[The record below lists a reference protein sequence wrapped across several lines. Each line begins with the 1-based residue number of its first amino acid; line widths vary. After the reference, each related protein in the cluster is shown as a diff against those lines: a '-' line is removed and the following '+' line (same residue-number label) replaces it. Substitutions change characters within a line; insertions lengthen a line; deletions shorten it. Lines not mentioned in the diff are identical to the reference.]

1 MMSKICDSGSLPMCK
16 RHVTYGRKD
25 HHDLWWRASD
35 AGRKMS
41 QDVARVRPRWVGYL
55 ETFR

>member
-1 MMSKICDSGSLPMCK
+1 MMISKICDAGSSVT
-16 RHVTYGRKD
+16 HVQTSLTYGRKE

-41 QDVARVRPRWVGYL
+41 QDVARVRPR
-55 ETFR
+55 T